1 MKVAIVA
8 GKYSGCGVSTYL
20 FELQKAIN
28 NYIGECDYYVY
39 DCPSYFKEEDY
50 KNMNNLGVKL
60 ITIDKSDILNNEY
73 DIVFA
78 AYHVVPSQVTVN
90 EAMGYYDLFTYRLP
104 KPKTVLVFNE
114 HRPSSVIKNYADNT
128 YNKYA
133 LDINF
138 LMSFDKIMLFGED
151 TITSMFLRDK
161 MGDYEYL
168 KRFVPLYLLYT
179 FDESKSNWVDY
190 SNKLKNI
197 SYLGRPALFKDA
209 HRLIRINNK
218 LQENNFCVE
227 MRGLGLKKTIEHL
240 PDFVYEGINEYEVD
254 KSKPSKVTQWY
265 DTDNSEFKDIDVY
278 KMLDIPFNERNGK
291 IYCYGSYKLDEIY
304 KHVNR
309 IMFACDFFNLPYK
322 ECYANQT
329 YEYCMAEFINN
340 GIIPILDYD
349 YGKYCYLL
357 ENAELTDIDFHKAN
371 MGIFLK
377 KDLSNLDEFIETL
390 NKLANN
396 KEFYDDFRNK
406 CFESWKKHTDPKS
419 IVNKLI
425 KDILK

>member
-60 ITIDKSDILNNEY
+60 ITLENSDILNNEY

-78 AYHVVPSQVTVN
+78 AYHVVPSQVLEK
-90 EAMGYYDLFTYRLP
+90 EALGYYSLFTYRLP

-190 SNKLKNI
+190 
-197 SYLGRPALFKDA
+197 
-209 HRLIRINNK
+209 
-218 LQENNFCVE
+218 
-227 MRGLGLKKTIEHL
+227 
-240 PDFVYEGINEYEVD
+240 
-254 KSKPSKVTQWY
+254 
-265 DTDNSEFKDIDVY
+265 
-278 KMLDIPFNERNGK
+278 
-291 IYCYGSYKLDEIY
+291 
-304 KHVNR
+304 
-309 IMFACDFFNLPYK
+309 
-322 ECYANQT
+322 
-329 YEYCMAEFINN
+329 
-340 GIIPILDYD
+340 
-349 YGKYCYLL
+349 
-357 ENAELTDIDFHKAN
+357 
-371 MGIFLK
+371 
-377 KDLSNLDEFIETL
+377 
-390 NKLANN
+390 
-396 KEFYDDFRNK
+396 
-406 CFESWKKHTDPKS
+406 
-419 IVNKLI
+419 
-425 KDILK
+425 